1 VVFNGDGADEVF
13 GSYLYF
19 KKAPTNEEFEEE
31 SARLLTDIYHYDVL
45 RSDRSISTHG
55 LEARTPFLDKQFVAI
70 ARAVATEYRL
80 RPQSELKT
88 CNEKWILR
96 VAFEETGLLPTEVLW
111 RRKEAFS
118 DGVSVETKSWYEE
131 IQERLEKAEG

>member
-1 VVFNGDGADEVF
+1 MICSPDQFFEAIPQVIKAIESYDITRVRASVGNWLVCKEIRKQCDCKFVFNGDGADEVF

-19 KKAPTNEEFEEE
+19 KKAPSNEEFEEE

-70 ARAVATEYRL
+70 SRAVATEYRL
-80 RPQSELKT
+80 RPES
-88 CNEKWILR
+88 
-96 VAFEETGLLPTEVLW
+96 
-111 RRKEAFS
+111 
-118 DGVSVETKSWYEE
+118 
-131 IQERLEKAEG
+131 

>member
-1 VVFNGDGADEVF
+1 M
-13 GSYLYF
+13 
-19 KKAPTNEEFEEE
+19 
-31 SARLLTDIYHYDVL
+31 

-55 LEARTPFLDKQFVAI
+55 LEPRTPFLDKQFVAV
-70 ARAVATEYRL
+70 ARAVATEYRM
-80 RPQSELKT
+80 RPEKEVKT

-96 VAFEETGLLPTEVLW
+96 VAFEDTGLLPYDVLW

-131 IQERLEKAEG
+131 IQERLENSDGEMKEKYVKDWEERSKDFAHLTPYTAESFYYRSIFHELYGYEA